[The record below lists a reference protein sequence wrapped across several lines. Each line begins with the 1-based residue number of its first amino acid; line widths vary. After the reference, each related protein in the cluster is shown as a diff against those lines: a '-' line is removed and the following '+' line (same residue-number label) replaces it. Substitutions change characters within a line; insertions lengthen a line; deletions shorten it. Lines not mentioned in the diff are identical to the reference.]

1 VKNDLAI
8 IIDTGPFYALFD
20 RSDRR
25 HLDSAALFMHIIKG
39 KYGKPYTCDYV
50 LLEAMLL
57 IRKHLG
63 IYYLKLFMSFIE
75 KSKISIVVVDDYI
88 FKESLKTMIKYINK
102 LSLTD
107 AALLIIMNEFGIE
120 HLASYDVRSFKG
132 HVDNIIGINYY
143 EKLSS
148 EEKKI
153 VKEKTIKRQ

>member
-1 VKNDLAI
+1 MKDNLAI

-20 RSDRR
+20 RSDGR
-25 HLDSAALFMHIIKG
+25 HLDSAALFMHIIRG

-50 LLEAMLL
+50 ILEALLL

-63 IYYLKLFMSFIE
+63 TYYLKLFLNFIE
-75 KSKISIVVVDDYI
+75 KSKISIVVVDNYI
-88 FKESLKTMIKYINK
+88 FKESLKTMIKYIDK

-120 HLASYDVRSFKG
+120 YLASYDVRSFKG
-132 HVDNIIGINYY
+132 LVGNIIGINYY

-153 VKEKTIKRQ
+153 IEEKL